1 MFSNIILI
9 GIYSFK
15 YSAYQPVL
23 RRGQLMFLFFLRLE
37 KSFCKDTKQ
46 QAMLHFYVL
55 MPVSLYEKENKD
67 SEWNNIK
74 HSMNSNVACI

>member
-1 MFSNIILI
+1 
-9 GIYSFK
+9 
-15 YSAYQPVL
+15 
-23 RRGQLMFLFFLRLE
+23 MFLFFLRLE